1 MKIAFRS
8 LFAAL
13 ALSGAAVGLNAEPA
27 LKVATIDMDQLFEKY
42 YKTEA
47 EQSKLQ
53 EDQKKAK
60 AQLDAMMK
68 EREALVAEANALQ
81 EQAKNPVLSPEAQKK
96 AEGELQ
102 AKIGEIRGKEQEIQG
117 TAQQAQQIL
126 QKRSMQFQQ
135 KTAEEISGVAAE
147 IAKKKGVTLVLNQ
160 GASAVVVYAD
170 PAFSITED
178 VLAEIN
184 KDRPAPA
191 LNVEIPGAAK

>member
-1 MKIAFRS
+1 MKIAYRS

-13 ALSGAAVGLNAEPA
+13 VLTGAAVGLNAEPA

-81 EQAKNPVLSPEAQKK
+81 EQVKNPVLSDEARKK
-96 AEGELQ
+96 AEADLQ
-102 AKIGEIRGKEQEIQG
+102 AKVGDIRGKEQEIQG

-135 KTAEEISGVAAE
+135 KTAEEISAVAAE
-147 IAKKKGVTLVLNQ
+147 IAKKKGATLVLNQ

-178 VLAEIN
+178 VLIEIN

-191 LNVEIPGAAK
+191 VNVSLPGAAK